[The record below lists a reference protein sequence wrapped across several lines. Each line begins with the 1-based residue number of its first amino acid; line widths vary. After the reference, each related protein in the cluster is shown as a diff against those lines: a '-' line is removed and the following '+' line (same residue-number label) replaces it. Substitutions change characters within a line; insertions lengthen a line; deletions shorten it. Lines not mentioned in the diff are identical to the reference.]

1 MTQSDAIRDALQ
13 KLGVEADTAGVKE
26 YIRQNH
32 KGVSV
37 TAPGFPSALSSLKR
51 ELKEAGGATAAAA
64 TAADGAVARKKKK
77 KVGRPAK
84 AASAAGPL
92 QSVGSEGH
100 LVSKLQQLRSIL
112 GRENAKRAVSEI
124 LDRA

>member
-13 KLGVEADTAGVKE
+13 KLGVEADTASVKD

-51 ELKEAGGATAAAA
+51 ELKDAGGATATAAA
-64 TAADGAVARKKKK
+64 AADGVVRKKKR

-92 QSVGSEGH
+92 HTVGTEGH
-100 LVSKLQQLRSIL
+100 LVSKLQQLKSIL